1 MDICSKRK
9 IPLHI
14 GSVFIANC
22 HSCLPIQ
29 SYACTQFNFKFDR
42 KITTEIIASIY
53 GDQLQWIP
61 SLIWLFEKPSIHK
74 RTADGPPNCVSRPKN
89 GFQGHL
95 WFQDIFAISNHTSVR
110 ITRMEI
116 AVKQFAWLTWW
127 RAHPETFPRT
137 SSLSLA
143 QCPRDLFRPPRTQ
156 PGLPRGRACTK
167 TPRKASIFPS
177 LSRLSCQQWLSF
189 VFHCCWDP
197 YTTTLMRHHHFTV
210 EKFNLGGFFLI

>member
-1 MDICSKRK
+1 MDICSQRK
-9 IPLHI
+9 IPLQI

-22 HSCLPIQ
+22 HSCLPFQ

-74 RTADGPPNCVSRPKN
+74 RTADGLPNCVSRPKN

-127 RAHPETFPRT
+127 RAHPQTFPRP
-137 SSLSLA
+137 SSLSLSPNA
-143 QCPRDLFRPPRTQ
+143 PETFFDPREPTLACQGAALAPKRHERRAFSPRY
-156 PGLPRGRACTK
+156 PAFH
-167 TPRKASIFPS
+167 ASNGYP
-177 LSRLSCQQWLSF
+177 LSF
-189 VFHCCWDP
+189 TAAEIPTQLQGWD
-197 YTTTLMRHHHFTV
+197 TTISLL
-210 EKFNLGGFFLI
+210 KSLI

>member
-22 HSCLPIQ
+22 HSCLPFQ

-61 SLIWLFEKPSIHK
+61 SLSFHK
-74 RTADGPPNCVSRPKN
+74 RTSDGPPNCVSRPKN

-127 RAHPETFPRT
+127 RAHPQTFPRP
-137 SSLSLA
+137 SSLSLSR
-143 QCPRDLFRPPRTQ
+143 PMPPRPFSTPANPPRPAKGPRLHQ
-156 PGLPRGRACTK
+156 NATKGEHFPLVIPPFMPAMVILCLSLLLRSLHNYNDETLP
-167 TPRKASIFPS
+167 
-177 LSRLSCQQWLSF
+177 
-189 VFHCCWDP
+189 FHCWK
-197 YTTTLMRHHHFTV
+197 V
-210 EKFNLGGFFLI
+210 